1 MARATLHQLLDPP
14 QQLLVLICT
23 YIYRYVYLLL
33 SGVLTVIDIYFL
45 SEVLAICSI
54 AFHHDCFDLY
64 LIPVMN
70 KPLSE
75 KKICVDPFIKKIG
88 EAYIMELLFN

>member
-14 QQLLVLICT
+14 QQLLVLIC
-23 YIYRYVYLLL
+23 IQICLLL

-54 AFHHDCFDLY
+54 AFHYDCFDLY
-64 LIPVMN
+64 LAPVRN